1 MSRDTIIRDTAYAI
15 WEAEG
20 RPEGRA
26 HQHWL
31 MAEQQV
37 ARTTKDDAAAPNGG
51 QPNKNGRGKA
61 AKADPGA
68 DTTRKVPA
76 RKVPA
81 RKTTGKAP
89 APKAH

>member
-20 RPEGRA
+20 RPEGRS

-37 ARTTKDDAAAPNGG
+37 ARTTKGEA
-51 QPNKNGRGKA
+51 A
-61 AKADPGA
+61 AKAKA
-68 DTTRKVPA
+68 DGTTPNKVAAGGTAKRAPA
-76 RKVPA
+76 KKA
-81 RKTTGKAP
+81 AGKAP
-89 APKAH
+89 VPKTH

>member
-26 HQHWL
+26 LQHWF

-37 ARTTKDDAAAPNGG
+37 ARNTKGEAAAKDG
-51 QPNKNGRGKA
+51 
-61 AKADPGA
+61 
-68 DTTRKVPA
+68 TA
-76 RKVPA
+76 R
-81 RKTTGKAP
+81 GKAP
-89 APKAH
+89 AGSAARKAPMRKTTAKMPAAPKH